1 MTKKQVTVSHESVV
15 RLWLWLQGFSEPR
28 GTTSLAPDTLDDHLK
43 RTGALQLDSVNVAER
58 AHYLT
63 LWSRFG
69 PFDKE
74 RLHDWVYRDRRA
86 YEYWGHEASI
96 LPISHLKH
104 GLRRM
109 RLFPPDR
116 WRNSSWWA
124 RYDVSTASKRRV
136 LWRLRRE
143 GPMESADFKK
153 RPEDEKRAKAWGMA
167 YPKEDK
173 RALQLLWHAGKVAV
187 SRRRHFRRVYDL
199 AERVYPKIQ
208 PVSRT
213 AYEDGWLLTGLS
225 GCGVASEKH
234 LTNYWT
240 APNPKAADRR
250 RIIGRNLTARRIV
263 EIRVAGFE
271 DPYYVLPEHL
281 EILQTAPAA
290 CGTTLICPFDSL
302 LWQRRRVEDLLGFR
316 YRIEIY
322 VPPQKRTYGY
332 YVLPILHDGRLV
344 GRLDPKMHRAEGVLE
359 IKNYFLEEGFEPDA
373 TFRHGFRDSLESLAS
388 FLGASELK
396 VCAPS
401 SHDA

>member
-1 MTKKQVTVSHESVV
+1 MTRKQITVSHESVV
-15 RLWLWLQGFSEPR
+15 RLWLLLQGLSEPR
-28 GTTSLAPDTLDDHLK
+28 GTTPLTPDSLDDHLK

-74 RLHDWVYRDRRA
+74 RLDDWVYRDRRA

-96 LPISHLKH
+96 LPISHLNH

-116 WRNSSWWA
+116 WRDSSWWE
-124 RYDVSTASKRRV
+124 RYNVSTASKRRV
-136 LWRLRRE
+136 LRRLRQE
-143 GPMESADFKK
+143 GPLESANFEK
-153 RPEDEKRAKAWGMA
+153 RPQDERRAKAWGTA

-173 RALQLLWHAGKVAV
+173 RALHLLWHAGRVAV

-208 PVSRT
+208 PVSRA
-213 AYEDGWLLTGLS
+213 AYEDGWLLAGLS

-250 RIIGRNLTARRIV
+250 RIIGRNLKARRIV
-263 EIRVAGFE
+263 EVRVAGFD
-271 DPYYVLPEHL
+271 DPHYVLPEQL
-281 EILQTAPAA
+281 AILHTVPAA
-290 CGTTLICPFDSL
+290 RGTTLVCPFDSL
-302 LWQRRRVEDLLGFR
+302 LWQRHRAEDLLGFR

-322 VPPQKRTYGY
+322 VPPRKRTYGY
-332 YVLPILHDGRLV
+332 YVLPILHDARLV

-359 IKNYFLEEGFEPDA
+359 IKNHFLEDWYEPDA
-373 TFRHGFRDSLESLAS
+373 TFWRGFRDSLESLAS

-396 VCAPS
+396 VHAPRNCVV
-401 SHDA
+401 